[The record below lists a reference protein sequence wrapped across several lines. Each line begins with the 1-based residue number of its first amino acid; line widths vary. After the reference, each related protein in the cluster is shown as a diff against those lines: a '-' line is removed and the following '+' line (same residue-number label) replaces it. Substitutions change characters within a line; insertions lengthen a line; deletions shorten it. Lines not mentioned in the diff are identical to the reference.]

1 LAGTCGICVV
11 LTGSPT
17 ETGPLGIPEEDDAT
31 LGQAA
36 YNAHQVPLPGILLIE
51 QRLQLALGF
60 DGDFL
65 YVLGVIASVPS
76 VSPVPGSLA
85 MRQASFRCAHHR
97 SIELNTSERGG
108 G

>member
-1 LAGTCGICVV
+1 MISLLLVA
-11 LTGSPT
+11 LTGSSA
-17 ETGPLGIPEEDDAT
+17 EAGPLGVPEQDHGPAPQTARDADE
-31 LGQAA
+31 
-36 YNAHQVPLPGILLIE
+36 VPLPGILLIE